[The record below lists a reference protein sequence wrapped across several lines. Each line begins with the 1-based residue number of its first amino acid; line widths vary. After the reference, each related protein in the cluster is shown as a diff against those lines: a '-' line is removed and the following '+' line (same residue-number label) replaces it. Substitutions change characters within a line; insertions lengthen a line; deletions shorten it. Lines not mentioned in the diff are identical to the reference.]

1 MAVPFLSMMLLTLA
15 VWVLMYIHRLS
26 FLKRQGLDAQEFV
39 TPEKITGLVS
49 DAANAT
55 SNNFKNLFELPVLFY
70 ALCIY
75 LEMTQQ
81 VDGLYLGL
89 AYGFAGLRVLH
100 SIIHCSYNLVMHR
113 FTCYLLSSL
122 VLWAMLVKAVISL

>member
-81 VDGLYLGL
+81 VDGLYVGL
-89 AYGFAGLRVLH
+89 AYGFVGLRVLH

-122 VLWAMLVKAVISL
+122 VLWAMLVKAVTSL

>member
-26 FLKRQGLDAQEFV
+26 FLNRQGLDAQEFV

-81 VDGLYLGL
+81 VDGLYVGL
-89 AYGFAGLRVLH
+89 AYGFVGLRVLH

-122 VLWAMLVKAVISL
+122 VLWAMLVKAVTSL

>member
-89 AYGFAGLRVLH
+89 AYGFVGLRVLH

-122 VLWAMLVKAVISL
+122 VLWAMLVKAVTSL